1 MAEQMREENVDAPVV
16 LSVQGLVK
24 NFRVVR
30 RAGLR
35 AHTETVHAVDGIE
48 LEVRAGETLG
58 LAGESGC
65 GKTTAGRAI
74 LRLVEPT
81 SGEIHLSGN
90 DLRLANG
97 EALRRMRRDIGI
109 VFQDPFAAFDP
120 RAMIGDIV
128 SEPLRAHRLCTNRD
142 EAWRQAG
149 VLLERVGLPAAVV
162 SRFPHEF
169 SGGQRQRIG
178 IARAIATQPK
188 LIILDEPISALDVS
202 IRAQILNLLQELQ
215 EERGIAYLFIAHDLS
230 VLRHFCHRIAIM
242 YLGVIV
248 EQGPVEQVFQQ
259 PLHPYTMAL
268 LDAAP
273 ELDASR
279 RKKRVIAEGDVPSA
293 LHIPSGCRFRTRCP
307 MAKERCVNE
316 VPQLKTYGG
325 AHLAACHFAGDWLTK
340 SDGAGEGRPEA

>member
-1 MAEQMREENVDAPVV
+1 MAEQLRDTKAEPAVV
-16 LSVQGLVK
+16 LSVHGLVK

-81 SGEIHLSGN
+81 AGEIRLNDS
-90 DLRLANG
+90 DLRMAG
-97 EALRRMRRDIGI
+97 GAALRRIRRDVGI

-128 SEPLRAHRLCTNRD
+128 SEPLRAHRICTNRN
-142 EAWRQAG
+142 EAWRAAG
-149 VLLERVGLPAAVV
+149 ELLQRVGLPAAVV

-248 EQGPVEQVFQQ
+248 EQGPVSAVFQR

-273 ELDASR
+273 ELDATH

-293 LHIPSGCRFRTRCP
+293 LQIPSGCRFRTRCP
-307 MAKERCVNE
+307 MAKERCAIE
-316 VPQLKTYGG
+316 APILKSYGD
-325 AHLAACHFAGDWLTK
+325 AHLAACHFAGEWPNK
-340 SDGAGEGRPEA
+340 SDRAGENRPEA